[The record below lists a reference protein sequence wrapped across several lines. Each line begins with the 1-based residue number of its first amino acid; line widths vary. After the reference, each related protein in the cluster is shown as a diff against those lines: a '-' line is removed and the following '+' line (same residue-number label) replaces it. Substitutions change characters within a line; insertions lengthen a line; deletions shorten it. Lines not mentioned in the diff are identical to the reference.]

1 MKLLKLPL
9 KLLLLPCIL
18 VFGTIIVLGKL
29 ASNISS
35 YAVSLLMLLIFICGI
50 MTVCQNQWNQTMLLF
65 GAEVICFT
73 IIFFMT
79 LVINFI
85 WREKICMQ
93 LK

>member
-50 MTVCQNQWNQTMLLF
+50 MTVCQN
-65 GAEVICFT
+65 
-73 IIFFMT
+73 
-79 LVINFI
+79 
-85 WREKICMQ
+85 
-93 LK
+93 